1 MNKPIDYIN
10 RIIENTRQINKQKQK
25 TNFFENTI
33 TQYFEGHRDLYIGDI
48 DFKFADENVNVIAE
62 IKTISK
68 NGKFEGKKV
77 SLNQIREYA
86 SMSDL
91 KDNLGRITKTYI
103 FEYHKYKKTPFVI
116 AIPIVYNANG
126 KNPTDYIDLNKSK
139 MLYTHKDNQ
148 LSKWLEGTFKNSF
161 KPQRPLLCI

>member
-33 TQYFEGHRDLYIGDI
+33 TNYFDGHRDLYIGDI

-68 NGKFEGKKV
+68 NGQFEGKKV

-116 AIPIVYNANG
+116 VVPIVYNANG
-126 KNPTDYIDLNKSK
+126 KNPNDYIDLNKSK
-139 MLYTHKDNQ
+139 MLYIHKDNQ

-161 KPQRPLLCI
+161 KPQKPLLCI